1 MADEDAS
8 GWATIRRELPLNEDR
23 IAFYGRLRGAIQL
36 LEAERTR
43 RGISEAAYDAA
54 QIVDPATREEETE
67 DLARLARS
75 VAALGG
81 RLEVTAVFPDRKLT
95 LLTEPAPP
103 PARDT

>member
-1 MADEDAS
+1 VES
-8 GWATIRRELPLNEDR
+8 LNEDR

-36 LEAERTR
+36 LDAERVR
-43 RGISEAAYDAA
+43 RGISEIEYDAA
-54 QIVDPATREEETE
+54 QIVDPATGEEETE

-81 RLEVTAVFPDRKLT
+81 RLEVTAVFPEHT
-95 LLTEPAPP
+95 LMLLREPAPP